1 MAPVDTSMQRRVEQL
16 RQALGVQVCSL
27 YYAHPDED
35 SLEIIATSGL
45 NQRAIGTRLTWQ
57 QGLTGRV
64 ARTGQPVAARDIQ
77 THADYFHVDGS
88 DEENFKSYLGIPLKH
103 NGALYG
109 VLVIQTVEKRTFFQK
124 DIHELYCAGQ
134 DLIGQLSELSLSA

>member
-1 MAPVDTSMQRRVEQL
+1 MQKSPTSMQQRVDQL
-16 RQALGVQVCSL
+16 KQALGVQVCSL
-27 YYAHPDED
+27 YCAFPDEQQ
-35 SLEIIATSGL
+35 LEIIATSGL
-45 NQRAIGTRLTWQ
+45 NQRAVGTRLTFQ

-64 ARTGQPVAARDIQ
+64 ARSGNPVAARDIQ
-77 THADYFHVDGS
+77 THADYFHIAGS

-103 NGALYG
+103 NGCLYG

-134 DLIGQLSELSLSA
+134 DLLVQLTEYCLST

>member
-1 MAPVDTSMQRRVEQL
+1 MTQSITSMQQRVEQL

-27 YYAHPDED
+27 YFAHADQQ

-45 NQRAIGTRLTWQ
+45 NPRAVGTRLTWQ

-64 ARTGQPVAARDIQ
+64 ARTGMPVAARDVQ

-88 DEENFKSYLGIPLKH
+88 DEEQFKSYLGIPLKDQSE
-103 NGALYG
+103 LYG
-109 VLVIQTVEKRTFFQK
+109 VLVIQTTEKRTFFQK

-134 DLIGQLSELSLSA
+134 DLIVQLGERCLSA